1 MSENRISFSKL
12 FWPSFLAVFVAGLVG
27 MVFFFLIL
35 GGIIGSFGDF
45 DPEPVA
51 IQD

>member
-1 MSENRISFSKL
+1 MSENRLSFGKL

-35 GGIIGSFGDF
+35 GGIIGS
-45 DPEPVA
+45 
-51 IQD
+51 